1 MKSPQRR
8 FKETN
13 EETNIFNVV
22 QEELWSL
29 AVKMGDIIQMESHS
43 LWYKC
48 IERY

>member
-1 MKSPQRR
+1 MKSPMRR

-13 EETNIFNVV
+13 EKTNVFSVI

-29 AVKMGDIIQMESHS
+29 AVKMRDTIQVESYGA
-43 LWYKC
+43 LYKC